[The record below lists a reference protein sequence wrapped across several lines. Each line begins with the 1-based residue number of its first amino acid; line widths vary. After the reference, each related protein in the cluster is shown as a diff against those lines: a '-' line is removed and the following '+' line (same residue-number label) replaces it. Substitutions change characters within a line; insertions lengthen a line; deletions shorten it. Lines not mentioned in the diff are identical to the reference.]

1 LLQLMLELLPC
12 LGFGLLFG
20 WHRPLWPE
28 RLAPPLVRFGV
39 PLSIAG
45 LVLRS
50 GVHWDVVGAALL
62 TLGLIGSSL
71 LLLHWPGWRGWLPW
85 GVTRL
90 GAVTGNTGYFGVPV
104 VLALLPPGGLAFA
117 VIYDIVGSLITW
129 TVGPPLIS
137 GARFSGGS
145 LMGHLGRSPSV
156 QGMALAVVVQLTPVA
171 PLMAS
176 SLWWPA
182 RAVIVLALLLLGMRL
197 GVMLRSGEVNGK
209 ALQVLRPALLAKLLL
224 LPALMWALAVLT
236 AQPALVRD
244 VLVLQAATP
253 TAISVLLIAETSA
266 RDVSE
271 AAGLV
276 FASTLLALITVPLW
290 WVLLQAVG

>member
-1 LLQLMLELLPC
+1 
-12 LGFGLLFG
+12 
-20 WHRPLWPE
+20 
-28 RLAPPLVRFGV
+28 
-39 PLSIAG
+39 
-45 LVLRS
+45 
-50 GVHWDVVGAALL
+50 
-62 TLGLIGSSL
+62 
-71 LLLHWPGWRGWLPW
+71 
-85 GVTRL
+85 
-90 GAVTGNTGYFGVPV
+90 
-104 VLALLPPGGLAFA
+104 
-117 VIYDIVGSLITW
+117 
-129 TVGPPLIS
+129 
-137 GARFSGGS
+137 
-145 LMGHLGRSPSV
+145 
-156 QGMALAVVVQLTPVA
+156 
-171 PLMAS
+171 
-176 SLWWPA
+176 
-182 RAVIVLALLLLGMRL
+182 MRL

>member
-1 LLQLMLELLPC
+1 MLELLPC

-20 WHRPLWPE
+20 WHRPSWPE

-137 GARFSGGS
+137 GARFSGRS

-171 PLMAS
+171 SLMAS

-253 TAISVLLIAETSA
+253 TAISVLLIAEASA

-290 WVLLQAVG
+290 WLLLQAVG

>member
-1 LLQLMLELLPC
+1 MLELLPC

-20 WHRPLWPE
+20 WHRPSWPE

-137 GARFSGGS
+137 GARFSGRS

-171 PLMAS
+171 SLMAS

>member
-1 LLQLMLELLPC
+1 M
-12 LGFGLLFG
+12 
-20 WHRPLWPE
+20 
-28 RLAPPLVRFGV
+28 
-39 PLSIAG
+39 
-45 LVLRS
+45 
-50 GVHWDVVGAALL
+50 
-62 TLGLIGSSL
+62 
-71 LLLHWPGWRGWLPW
+71 
-85 GVTRL
+85 TRL

-137 GARFSGGS
+137 GARFSGRS

-171 PLMAS
+171 PLMAT

-253 TAISVLLIAETSA
+253 TAISVLLIAEASA